1 MRSVRISHRGTRWC
15 AGLVV
20 ALLLALLFAGT
31 RALASSSPTP
41 WDGRNPYVCQIQNA
55 GRGTK
60 VPDPGADPYCVNFDK
75 TNQNVTQLG
84 LVKFLSLEPART
96 QSAAPKCF
104 YYQQDHWRGSVIQS
118 DAQTKTYEFYGHY
131 FFNKATG
138 DGGVWVTDFNI
149 NGKTFDPASLPGFPP
164 QYGQYFGP
172 GTGGFITHNAVP
184 VDPTCAAKA
193 RANPAKIY
201 SSTADAPRCVAATG
215 PVGRR
220 RLGPVR
226 LGQSEQ
232 SVRSALGPPGAVKR
246 GFLRYCARR
255 GGQLLVGEPGDRSGT
270 FGAGG
275 ASKVVILLTTS
286 RQFAV
291 RGWRGKLVR
300 VGSSARARG
309 GRRSP
314 WRIVLRM
321 GHGIWVRYRN
331 LLAFVIPHGRIR
343 FLGVYSRRAVPRRST
358 LVGYLERTR

>member
-1 MRSVRISHRGTRWC
+1 MTARCGTRWW

-20 ALLLALLFAGT
+20 APVLGVLLAGT
-31 RALASSSPTP
+31 GALASSSPTP
-41 WDGRNPYVCQIQNA
+41 WDGRNPYLCKIQNA

-75 TNQNVTQLG
+75 TNQNVTELG

-118 DAQTKTYEFYGHY
+118 NGKTKTYEFYGHY

-149 NGKTFDPASLPGFPP
+149 NGHTYDPASLPGFPP

-172 GTGGFITHNAVP
+172 GTGGFITHDAVQA
-184 VDPTCAAKA
+184 DPTCAARA
-193 RANPAKIY
+193 RAKPGKIY
-201 SSTADAPRCVAATG
+201 SSTAQTPRCVAGAG
-215 PVGRR
+215 PVGWR
-220 RLGPVR
+220 RLGPVW
-226 LGQSEQ
+226 LDQTEQ
-232 SVRSALGPPGAVKR
+232 SVRAALGPPGAVKR
-246 GFLRYCARR
+246 GFLHYCARR
-255 GGQLLVGEPGDRSGT
+255 GGALLVGEPGDRSGT
-270 FGAGG
+270 FGSGG
-275 ASKVVILLTTS
+275 SSRVVILLTTS
-286 RQFAV
+286 RQFAL

-309 GRRSP
+309 GRSSP
-314 WRIVLRM
+314 WRVLLRT

-331 LLAFVIPHGRIR
+331 LLAFVIPRGRVR
-343 FLGVYSRRAVPRRST
+343 YLGTYSRHAAPRRKA
-358 LVGYLERTR
+358 LIAYLKRAR